1 MKFFSSYFPLQ
12 NRQSVIYCLCMTTK
26 YGKPKKSYGSFV
38 SNKDPELL
46 KKSQKLRL
54 VYMYLSTLTFAV
66 TLFLPQEWAT
76 KAKEILALQTAYVI
90 LACVLIVI
98 SVIASYGAARG
109 CNVAK
114 PISEKYKPKAGFEN
128 ATFASQEWFMYL
140 HIVFA
145 AAEIGLIIY
154 GFGAWG
160 LVAAVLSCAGA
171 AFSFLSRMAAYSALK
186 DGLDYIPP
194 AESAQT
200 QAEEDTEK
208 AEEPKASNQAPEKE
222 QSDE

>member
-1 MKFFSSYFPLQ
+1 MA
-12 NRQSVIYCLCMTTK
+12 TK

-38 SNKDPELL
+38 SSKDPELL

-109 CNVAK
+109 CNVTK

-160 LVAAVLSCAGA
+160 LTAAVLSCAGA

-194 AESAQT
+194 AESTQT

-208 AEEPKASNQAPEKE
+208 AEEPTAREQEPEKE
-222 QSDE
+222 QSDNR